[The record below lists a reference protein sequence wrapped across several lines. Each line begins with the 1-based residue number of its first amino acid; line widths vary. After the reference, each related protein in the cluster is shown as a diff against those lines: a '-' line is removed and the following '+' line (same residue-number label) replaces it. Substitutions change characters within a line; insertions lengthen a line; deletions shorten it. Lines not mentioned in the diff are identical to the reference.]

1 MSFFDTTWDF
11 LIANPPSYVISTYW
25 ILLVTI
31 SLIL

>member
-31 SLIL
+31 CLIL